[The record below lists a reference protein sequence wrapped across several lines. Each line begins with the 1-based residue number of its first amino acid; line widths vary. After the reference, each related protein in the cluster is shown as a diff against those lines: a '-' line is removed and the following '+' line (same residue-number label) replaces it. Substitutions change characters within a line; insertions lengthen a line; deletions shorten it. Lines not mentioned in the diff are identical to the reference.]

1 MAAAMSLP
9 TVDRMNRNTSNTDT
23 FVRSAGWLQRNR
35 WLVVGLWVAVL
46 IGLTVAA
53 QLVGASYRNDLSLP
67 GTESQQLADYL
78 QRADPTD
85 GAESVSIVAQDGAG
99 LTGPAT
105 RNRVQTMLA
114 RVRELPDVVVVSD
127 LYAEPGAMSDDGT
140 VGYATVRF
148 DLAGADLPPEAV
160 RAVIATARAAA
171 KGSLRVELG
180 GDAIRSAEGSGGG
193 PAEGLGILAA
203 LVILLL
209 MFGSVLAACLPLIT
223 AVVAVGSTLG
233 LIALVSHL
241 TTVPD
246 YVAPLMVLVGLGV
259 GIDYALL
266 IFARYRSELLRGADR
281 DAAARTALDTAGRS
295 VLFAGVTVMIALL
308 GLLTLGLGS
317 LQGIALAVALTVL
330 VTMIASLTLLPALL
344 SIFGNRI
351 ERSIRRR
358 ARRVRREPGQRWRRW
373 AASVRRHAWSAMA
386 LGLLVLGAMALPA
399 LGMRLGIADAGTDA
413 PDTTSRAA
421 YDLLANGFGPG
432 VNGPLVVLAQAE
444 PGVVDDLVGV
454 LRTTPGVSSVAP
466 PQALP
471 DGTASLVLVVPGSGP
486 QDAATAELVDRLRTQ
501 VLPRFQGG
509 NGGSY
514 LVGGS
519 TAAAADFAAAVS
531 TRLPWFVLTVVGLS
545 ALLLMVV
552 FRSLAVP
559 IKAAALNI
567 LSIAASLGVVTLVF
581 QHGLFGVQPGPVEA
595 FVPVMIFAIV
605 FGLSMDYE
613 VFLVSRMHEEW
624 RRSGDPVR
632 AVREGLAATGGVITA
647 AGAIMIVVFAA
658 FLLSPDRMLQ
668 QFGLGLAVAV
678 LVDALVIRCL
688 VVPAVMGLLGR
699 RAWWLP
705 GWMDRLLPTVALE
718 PGPGSGAPADPA
730 QADSSN
736 AKS

>member
-1 MAAAMSLP
+1 
-9 TVDRMNRNTSNTDT
+9 
-23 FVRSAGWLQRNR
+23 
-35 WLVVGLWVAVL
+35 
-46 IGLTVAA
+46 
-53 QLVGASYRNDLSLP
+53 
-67 GTESQQLADYL
+67 
-78 QRADPTD
+78 
-85 GAESVSIVAQDGAG
+85 
-99 LTGPAT
+99 
-105 RNRVQTMLA
+105 
-114 RVRELPDVVVVSD
+114 
-127 LYAEPGAMSDDGT
+127 
-140 VGYATVRF
+140 
-148 DLAGADLPPEAV
+148 
-160 RAVIATARAAA
+160 
-171 KGSLRVELG
+171 
-180 GDAIRSAEGSGGG
+180 
-193 PAEGLGILAA
+193 
-203 LVILLL
+203 
-209 MFGSVLAACLPLIT
+209 
-223 AVVAVGSTLG
+223 
-233 LIALVSHL
+233 
-241 TTVPD
+241 
-246 YVAPLMVLVGLGV
+246 
-259 GIDYALL
+259 
-266 IFARYRSELLRGADR
+266 
-281 DAAARTALDTAGRS
+281 
-295 VLFAGVTVMIALL
+295 
-308 GLLTLGLGS
+308 
-317 LQGIALAVALTVL
+317 
-330 VTMIASLTLLPALL
+330 
-344 SIFGNRI
+344 
-351 ERSIRRR
+351 
-358 ARRVRREPGQRWRRW
+358 
-373 AASVRRHAWSAMA
+373 
-386 LGLLVLGAMALPA
+386 MALPA

-421 YDLLANGFGPG
+421 YDLLAQGFGPG

-444 PGVVDDLVGV
+444 PGVVDALVGV

-471 DGTASLVLVVPGSGP
+471 DGMASLVFVVPGSGP
-486 QDAATAELVDRLRTQ
+486 QDAATAELVDRLRTE
-501 VLPRFQGG
+501 VLPGFHGG

-545 ALLLMVV
+545 TLLLMVV

-647 AGAIMIVVFAA
+647 AAAIMIVVFAA

-705 GWMDRLLPTVALE
+705 GWIDRLLPTVALE
-718 PGPGSGAPADPA
+718 PGPGSGAPADRTDNPPDRADAIDDPA
-730 QADSSN
+730 DATADPAEPDPSK
-736 AKS
+736 AHRF

>member
-1 MAAAMSLP
+1 MY
-9 TVDRMNRNTSNTDT
+9 RNTSTADT
-23 FVRSAGWLQRNR
+23 FVRLAARLQRSR

-53 QLVGASYRNDLSLP
+53 QVVGGSYRNDLSLP
-67 GTESQQLADYL
+67 GTESQQLADFL
-78 QRADPTD
+78 QRADPAD
-85 GAESVSIVAQDGAG
+85 GGESVSIVAQDGSG
-99 LTGPAT
+99 LTRPAT
-105 RNRVQTMLA
+105 RNQVQTMLA
-114 RVRELPDVVVVSD
+114 RVRELPHVVDVSD
-127 LYAEPGAMSDDGT
+127 LYTEPGAMSDDGT

-148 DLAGADLPPEAV
+148 DLAGADLPAAAV
-160 RAVIATARAAA
+160 RTVIATARGAA

-233 LIALVSHL
+233 LFALVSHL

-358 ARRVRREPGQRWRRW
+358 AQRIRREPGQRWRRW

-386 LGLLVLGAMALPA
+386 LGLVVLGAMAMPA
-399 LGMRLGIADAGTDA
+399 LGMRLGIADAGTD
-413 PDTTSRAA
+413 PTDTTSRAA
-421 YDLLANGFGPG
+421 YDLLAQGFGPG
-432 VNGPLVVLAQAE
+432 VNGPLVVLAQVE

-466 PQALP
+466 PLALP
-471 DGTASLVLVVPGSGP
+471 DGKASLVLVVPGSGP
-486 QDAATAELVDRLRTQ
+486 QAAATAELVDRLRTE
-501 VLPRFQGG
+501 VLPAFHGS
-509 NGGSY
+509 NGGRY

-581 QHGLFGVQPGPVEA
+581 QHGLFGVQQGPVEA

-647 AGAIMIVVFAA
+647 AAAIMIVVFAA

-705 GWMDRLLPTVALE
+705 GWIDRLLPTVALE